1 VVAFARWFGIRP
13 WEIGLLQRRHYLI
26 LTDAVDEMIKGQG
39 G

>member
-1 VVAFARWFGIRP
+1 VVAFARLFGIRP

-26 LTDAVDEMIKGQG
+26 LTDAVDEMSRDG